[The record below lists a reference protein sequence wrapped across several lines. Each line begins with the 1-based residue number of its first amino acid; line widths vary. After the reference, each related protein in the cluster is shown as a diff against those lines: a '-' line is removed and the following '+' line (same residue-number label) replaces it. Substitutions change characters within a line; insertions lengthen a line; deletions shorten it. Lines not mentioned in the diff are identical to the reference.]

1 MTISIKEV
9 AALAGVSTG
18 TVSNVFNG
26 KASVDRKLAG
36 RVREAARVLGYEPN
50 RAAAQLRGR
59 PARVVAALVP
69 DLNNPF
75 FTNLLAS
82 LEACVRERGFDL
94 IVASSNGSP
103 REERERLGALLAWQP
118 AGLIVVPCDDEFES
132 RALPTRRRVPFVV
145 VDRVPGNFRGDAVS
159 VDNADAGRLAAEHL
173 TGLGHGEILVAAST
187 LGLQNIRERCDGIA
201 QVFGGLGL
209 PAPPVI
215 EVGLSFEQATE
226 RIGTFLAGGGH
237 PTAFLALT
245 TFATLGILTALRE
258 WNRSIPGDV
267 SVVGFDDYSWMQA
280 VSPPL
285 TSIRQPV
292 EAIGREAWE
301 RLRARIEGSG
311 QPPSRI
317 RLQCDLME
325 RASTAPPNGPRRM
338 PADAGGTAGESAG

>member
-1 MTISIKEV
+1 MAVSIKEV
-9 AALAGVSTG
+9 ATRAGVSTG

-26 KASVDRKLAG
+26 KPSVDAKLAG
-36 RVREAARVLGYEPN
+36 RVREAARALGYEPN

-82 LEACVRERGFDL
+82 LEACVRERGYDL
-94 IVASSNGSP
+94 IVASSNDSR
-103 REERERLGALLAWQP
+103 REEEERLGALLAWQP
-118 AGLIVVPCDDEFES
+118 AGLIVVPCDDAFES
-132 RALPTRRRVPFVV
+132 RALLSRRRVPFVV
-145 VDRVPGNFRGDAVS
+145 VDRVPADFRGDAVS

-173 TGLGHGEILVAAST
+173 IALGHRDIVVAAST
-187 LGLQNIRERCDGIA
+187 LDLQNIRERYDGIA
-201 QVFGGLGL
+201 QAFGAAGVS
-209 PAPPVI
+209 APVVI
-215 EVGLSFEQATE
+215 EVGFSFEEASE
-226 RIGTFLAGGGH
+226 RVGEFLAAGHH

-245 TFATLGILTALRE
+245 TFATLGILSALRE
-258 WNRSIPGDV
+258 RGRSIPGDV

-292 EAIGREAWE
+292 DAIGREAWG

-311 QPPSRI
+311 EPPTRI
-317 RLQCDLME
+317 RLLCDLMG
-325 RASTAPPNGPRRM
+325 RASTSGPDPFRAGSGAEQAPVE
-338 PADAGGTAGESAG
+338 PAG